1 MTVGPVLI
9 AIHPAIPFLNDGNCD
24 PWFLFGTFYHFP
36 DATHW
41 QGNHGPG
48 RQIARLTQVIP
59 GYFLT
64 KAFDGIG
71 ADYAMF
77 FMYYSAAV
85 LFFHRAVRIL
95 IDDKVAL
102 FAAILFAVHPLIV
115 ANYSVTFA
123 SPAITYSI
131 ASLYFVARALVAE
144 NGRGKLAWLFVSG
157 IAMGAALHAYL
168 GIVAFGIA
176 NYLIYM
182 FRVFFYAPAT
192 IWQRIWGVVKAGL
205 VVAAGMAGFT
215 VALGG
220 VAVLFGADFTL
231 VFTQFLYIPTAH
243 TNSAE
248 YYYKP
253 DWYLHGGVAGTL
265 VAACLASGINF
276 HLCRARTKRFALREE
291 VRKSVLSISWAI
303 LFLTILLLAY
313 NELGGVFL
321 QYDYYYVF
329 FVPYFCLVIFSPLLF
344 FDFGKSSSVVMWATV
359 FLLCCLGA
367 IAVNDDVL
375 GWLHQSPIEAVAS
388 LAVAV
393 CAGLTYGYFV
403 FAHRIGAG
411 AAALFAALIILMLI
425 IVRPEQMGAQIW
437 TFPRNLQ
444 DARAYQ
450 RVREGLAVLNR
461 LHFKNFPQ
469 FWVDQEG
476 GPAELIAYPRSYVSC
491 LFEELFSRG

>member
-1 MTVGPVLI
+1 
-9 AIHPAIPFLNDGNCD
+9 
-24 PWFLFGTFYHFP
+24 
-36 DATHW
+36 
-41 QGNHGPG
+41 
-48 RQIARLTQVIP
+48 
-59 GYFLT
+59 
-64 KAFDGIG
+64 
-71 ADYAMF
+71 MF

-215 VALGG
+215 VAL
-220 VAVLFGADFTL
+220 AVSLCCSVRTSL
-231 VFTQFLYIPTAH
+231 WCFTQFLYIPTAH

-253 DWYLHGGVAGTL
+253 D
-265 VAACLASGINF
+265 S
-276 HLCRARTKRFALREE
+276 
-291 VRKSVLSISWAI
+291 
-303 LFLTILLLAY
+303 
-313 NELGGVFL
+313 
-321 QYDYYYVF
+321 
-329 FVPYFCLVIFSPLLF
+329 
-344 FDFGKSSSVVMWATV
+344 
-359 FLLCCLGA
+359 
-367 IAVNDDVL
+367 
-375 GWLHQSPIEAVAS
+375 
-388 LAVAV
+388 
-393 CAGLTYGYFV
+393 V
-403 FAHRIGAG
+403 FARGG
-411 AAALFAALIILMLI
+411 C
-425 IVRPEQMGAQIW
+425 
-437 TFPRNLQ
+437 RN
-444 DARAYQ
+444 
-450 RVREGLAVLNR
+450 
-461 LHFKNFPQ
+461 
-469 FWVDQEG
+469 
-476 GPAELIAYPRSYVSC
+476 I
-491 LFEELFSRG
+491 